1 MWVDREQLLSQV
13 IHTLHTS
20 DFPKKAALGTYVHA
34 YRHIR
39 TYMAIGT
46 HFRQIR
52 THTVIDGLTSQHGP
66 VQWLEKHVRIYK
78 RIVALSAL

>member
-20 DFPKKAALGTYVHA
+20 DFPKKAALGTYMLTITYV
-34 YRHIR
+34 R

-52 THTVIDGLTSQHGP
+52 THTVIDGLTSQHAP

-78 RIVALSAL
+78 GNVALSAL